1 MHRHCTTQTVHG
13 DVYHNVSHHVLPGY
27 NTVHSN
33 MYSWAA
39 QQHMPISVSTEGA
52 YHASPGLHTLYI
64 PTHIRTQGAPLPS
77 LPALPG
83 IAPSWP
89 SPVSPLGRHTEAA
102 VVITRSREWVTGGV
116 CEPQSL
122 HQWARLPP
130 CRPSSAFPW
139 PPLVICKRLSVGSA
153 ESAYK
158 WIITNVSNVYCG
170 RAKRDL

>member
-1 MHRHCTTQTVHG
+1 MLSPDRHYKQYILTCNRTQ
-13 DVYHNVSHHVLPGY
+13 
-27 NTVHSN
+27 
-33 MYSWAA
+33 AA
-39 QQHMPISVSTEGA
+39 PPPPPAHPDST
-52 YHASPGLHTLYI
+52 HTRASDHCI
-64 PTHIRTQGAPLPS
+64 PTCVRAQGAPLHSPISSVSPS
-77 LPALPG
+77 
-83 IAPSWP
+83 SRP
-89 SPVSPLGRHTEAA
+89 SPVSPLGRSTEAA

-130 CRPSSAFPW
+130 CRPSTAFPW

-170 RAKRDL
+170 WPERDLWSAERERCMTFV